1 MESASLLVLGF
12 VVVSA
17 VVHTLRGKD
26 PDR

>member
-1 MESASLLVLGF
+1 MKSASLLVLGF

-17 VVHTLRGKD
+17 VIQTFRDNG